1 MNKHSNRDILYQAF
15 SNQAD
20 VRISQKHYF
29 FHEEEQ
35 EIIFYYCPGLIDN
48 ELYFSTLLPNVRRLA
63 EQGHM
68 DDVKIINRYLEVEEI
83 HHYFQKLDKIN
94 SAIFSGYIYIYHSQ
108 SDRLYTIKL
117 AKLPERAVDESNMEV
132 SLRGP
137 RDGFVENID
146 TNLALIRMRLKSNH
160 LSSKCYSMG
169 RESKTKVLLLYID
182 NLIKPDVLENVQ
194 QKLEAIDVDVITG
207 SYHIEELLY
216 DKTYTLF
223 PLLDYTGRPD
233 FIVNT
238 LNQGR
243 FAILVDGNP
252 SCLIGP
258 VNLLLLLKAPED
270 DQGSFLYGSFS
281 RILRMLSLVTSIF
294 LPGFWIAL
302 TVHQLNQLPFPLLAS
317 ISTSKI
323 GLPVS
328 SSIEILIMLLF
339 FDLFREAGVR
349 LPKTVGQTVA
359 VLGGLIVGDAAIR
372 AGFTS
377 PSTLVVGALTVISS
391 YTLINQNILG
401 NVFLLRIFTVIVAS
415 FFGMYGFFLCVLFLL
430 TYICSLESFGHPY
443 LSTLA
448 KVNFSDFIKGF
459 LKIPFK
465 FKSKDHMYDAHRDKE

>member
-1 MNKHSNRDILYQAF
+1 MNKHRNRERLQQALSKQTDI
-15 SNQAD
+15 
-20 VRISQKHYF
+20 RISHKHYW
-29 FHEEEQ
+29 FHDENQ
-35 EIIFYYCPGLIDN
+35 EIIFFYCPSLIDSD
-48 ELYFSTLLPNVRRLA
+48 LYFNTLLPSVRRLA

-68 DDVKIINRYLEVEEI
+68 NDIKIINRYLEVEEL
-83 HHYFQKLDKIN
+83 HDYLQKLEDIN
-94 SAIFSGYIYIYHSQ
+94 SGIFSGFIYIYHCQ
-108 SDRLYTIKL
+108 SDTLYSIKL
-117 AKLPERAVDESNMEV
+117 AKLPERAIDESNMEV

-146 TNLALIRMRLKSNH
+146 TNLSLLRMRLKSNH
-160 LSSKCYSMG
+160 LCSKSYLIG
-169 RESKTKVLLLYID
+169 TTSKTRVLLLYLD
-182 NLIKPDVLENVQ
+182 NLIKPDILENVQ
-194 QKLEAIDVDVITG
+194 NKLDVIDVDVIAS

-216 DKTYTLF
+216 DKTSALF
-223 PLLDYTGRPD
+223 PLIDYTGRPD
-233 FIVNT
+233 FVVNS

-243 FAILVDGNP
+243 FAILVDGSP

-270 DQGSFLYGSFS
+270 DQSSFIYGSFS
-281 RILRMLSLVTSIF
+281 RILRILSLFTSIF

-328 SSIEILIMLLF
+328 SSIEIFIMLIF

-401 NVFLLRIFTVIVAS
+401 NVFLLRIVTLIISS
-415 FFGMYGFFLCVLFLL
+415 FFGMYGFFVCVLFLL
-430 TYICSLESFGHPY
+430 TYISSLESFGRPY
-443 LSTLA
+443 LSTLY
-448 KVNFSDFIKGF
+448 KVNFPDMMKGF
-459 LKIPFK
+459 LKMPFK
-465 FKSKDHMYDAHRDKE
+465 FKSKDRMYNAHREKE